1 MIEDFGIAPLAD
13 ETVRDSRWRSLEDRY
28 DRRSTLIPSQLPL
41 GQWHAY
47 LGDRTV
53 ADVMLDRLV
62 HHSYRLVL
70 KGDSMRKH
78 RGSALKSASPTTH
91 AAAHLFEFPGVWFYP
106 LVARRVFLHTRATQ
120 ISHTLLT
127 FLTRREA
134 HHLSR
139 TGCLVV

>member
-53 ADVMLDRLV
+53 ADAMLDRLV

-70 KGDSMRKH
+70 KGD
-78 RGSALKSASPTTH
+78 A
-91 AAAHLFEFPGVWFYP
+91 
-106 LVARRVFLHTRATQ
+106 
-120 ISHTLLT
+120 
-127 FLTRREA
+127 
-134 HHLSR
+134 
-139 TGCLVV
+139 